1 MNLKSY
7 LIAASIA
14 LVLGVWMLSGLFDG
28 SDAPAQDAA
37 ESEPAARMDVR
48 VTTLSSESV
57 DRFLESQGD
66 TQAERDVRLRAETE
80 GRVIEVLAEEGDT
93 VDAGD
98 LILRLDLADREAQ
111 LAEAKARV
119 AQRTADF
126 QAAQRLQGE
135 GFQSE
140 IAVNEAEAALETA
153 RAQLSSIEED
163 IANTRITA
171 PVSGVVE
178 RRSVDE
184 GDYLAVGEDV
194 ARLLD
199 ADPMIA
205 VADIAQQDIG
215 KVRLGTEAEIELA
228 TGDTLTGQVRYI
240 SGAAESGA
248 RTFRVEV
255 AAPNPDGL
263 PVGVSATVRIPQPSV
278 EAVFLS
284 PAWLSLEESGEVG
297 VKVVNADDA
306 VVFHA
311 VDIVR
316 ADRDGVYV
324 TGLPDAPR
332 VITVGQGFVRN
343 GERVNAVP
351 RDEATPETDAEA
363 ARQAPMTSGGN

>member
-14 LVLGVWMLSGLFDG
+14 LALVVWMLSGLFG
-28 SDAPAQDAA
+28 GADAPAEDAEA
-37 ESEPAARMDVR
+37 PATEALMDVR
-48 VTTLSSESV
+48 VTALSPERV
-57 DRFLESQGD
+57 ERFLESQGD

-80 GRVIEVLAEEGDT
+80 GRVLEVRADEGDT
-93 VDAGD
+93 VEAGD
-98 LILRLDLADREAQ
+98 VLIRLDLADREAR

-126 QAAQRLQGE
+126 EAARRLEGD

-140 IAVNEAEAALETA
+140 IAVNEARAGLETA
-153 RAQLSSIEED
+153 RAQLAAIEED
-163 IANTRITA
+163 IDNTRIAA
-171 PVSGVVE
+171 PVSGVIE

-205 VADIAQQDIG
+205 VVDVAQQDIA
-215 KVRLGTEAEIELA
+215 KVRLGSEAEIELA
-228 TGDTLTGQVRYI
+228 TGDTLTGEVRYI
-240 SGAAESGA
+240 SGAAESGS
-248 RTFRVEV
+248 RTFRVEI

-263 PVGVSATVRIPQPSV
+263 PVGVSATVRIPQTPV
-278 EAVFLS
+278 DAYFLS

-297 VKVVNADDA
+297 VKVVNADDE
-306 VVFHA
+306 VVFHP
-311 VDIVR
+311 VEIVR
-316 ADRDGVYV
+316 TDRDGVYV
-324 TGLPDAPR
+324 TGLPDEPR

-343 GERVNAVP
+343 GERVNPVE
-351 RDEATPETDAEA
+351 RDEATPETEDAP
-363 ARQAPMTSGGN
+363 ARGAPTTAGEG